1 VCPYKER
8 MSVKVPGRKNSE
20 ASSGFPLIKGDGRG
34 IERRF
39 RGI

>member
-1 VCPYKER
+1 

-20 ASSGFPLIKGDGRG
+20 ASSSFPLNKGDRRG